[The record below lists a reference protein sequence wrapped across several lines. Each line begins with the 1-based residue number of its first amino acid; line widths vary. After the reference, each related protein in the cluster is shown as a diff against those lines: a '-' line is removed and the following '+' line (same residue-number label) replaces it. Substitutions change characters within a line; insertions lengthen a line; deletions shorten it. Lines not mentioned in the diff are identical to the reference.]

1 MLYLLLENKTSL
13 KGRCSLLDN
22 RLMTKDKKK
31 EKKPA
36 KKVTPKKAALKKAP
50 SKKEPSKKEEI
61 KGKMKGKTKLKED
74 LVQDDAGIIV
84 VEDDT
89 NLDKEAELEAR
100 KAYLEEARSQEASD
114 D

>member
-1 MLYLLLENKTSL
+1 M
-13 KGRCSLLDN
+13 DN

-31 EKKPA
+31 EAKKPA
-36 KKVTPKKAALKKAP
+36 KKVAPKKET
-50 SKKEPSKKEEI
+50 SKKEVTKKEAPKAKAKE
-61 KGKMKGKTKLKED
+61 KTKLKED
-74 LVQDDAGIIV
+74 IVQEDDGIIV

-89 NLDKEAELEAR
+89 GLDKEAELEAR

>member
-1 MLYLLLENKTSL
+1 M
-13 KGRCSLLDN
+13 LDN

-31 EKKPA
+31 EAKKPA
-36 KKVTPKKAALKKAP
+36 KKEAPKKES
-50 SKKEPSKKEEI
+50 SKKEMTKKETPKAKPKE
-61 KGKMKGKTKLKED
+61 KTKLKED
-74 LVQDDAGIIV
+74 IVQEDDGIIV

-89 NLDKEAELEAR
+89 GLDKEAELEAR

>member
-1 MLYLLLENKTSL
+1 M
-13 KGRCSLLDN
+13 LDN

-31 EKKPA
+31 ETKKPT
-36 KKVTPKKAALKKAP
+36 KKEA
-50 SKKEPSKKEEI
+50 SKKEPAKKETTKAKPKE
-61 KGKMKGKTKLKED
+61 KTKLKED
-74 LVQDDAGIIV
+74 IVQEDDGIIV

-89 NLDKEAELEAR
+89 GLDKEAELEAR